1 MEDNNKKGKSLF
13 SILFLICLFS
23 FSALNL
29 LCQGPELM
37 EELRDENLDISKPK
51 QAITTIEEEMS
62 EKLFLR
68 YPLIESYGALQL
80 LMGKKEENAFSNLK
94 GKDGMLYEGNFWNG
108 FGDDQ
113 KELAV
118 RTRRLY
124 DLLEEEGTEM
134 GVVIFPMKIPK
145 EREGYYGLPYND
157 YSKLSGEYVS
167 WLRYYGVPILDLSNL
182 CEESGLTREKAFFR
196 TDHHW
201 TPRAAFEGYSRI
213 LGWMNGSFGASLDP
227 DFSLRNLT
235 NYKQV
240 TFPNYMLGSQ
250 GREAGMIF
258 AGGAE
263 DYTVIYPESQGDY
276 ILWRGAPDDYKEYT
290 GGFEKALLK
299 LDVNGPRF
307 EDIYSGN
314 GEAVYL
320 HNGADKFVSIRN
332 LQTESNQKI
341 LLLRDSYATP
351 VGAFLA
357 QSFEQV
363 DMIWTLQVNEE
374 ELSDFLR
381 KNHYD
386 YVLLSLYP
394 ENLSE
399 AAFPFG
405 MEETP

>member
-1 MEDNNKKGKSLF
+1 MEENNKKGKFLF

-29 LCQGPELM
+29 INQGPELM
-37 EELRDENLDISKPK
+37 GELRDKKLDIRNPK
-51 QAITTIEEEMS
+51 QVVTAIEEEMS

-68 YPLIESYGALQL
+68 YPLIEGYGALQL

-118 RTRRLY
+118 RTRRLH
-124 DLLEEEGTEM
+124 DLLKDNGTKM
-134 GVVIFPMKIPK
+134 GVVIFPMKVPK
-145 EREGYYGLPYND
+145 EGEGYYGLPYND
-157 YSKLSGEYVS
+157 YSKLSGEFAS
-167 WLRYYGVPILDLSNL
+167 WLRYYGVPLLDLSNI
-182 CEESGLTREKAFFR
+182 CEESSLNREAAFFK

-213 LGWMNGSFGASLDP
+213 LGWMNESFGSSLDP
-227 DFSLRNLT
+227 DFSLRNLA

-240 TFPNYMLGSQ
+240 TFPDYMLGSQ
-250 GREAGMIF
+250 GRETGRIF

-263 DYTVIYPESQGDY
+263 DYTVIYPDNQGDY
-276 ILWRGAPDDYKEYT
+276 ILRRGGSDDYKEYS
-290 GGFEKALLK
+290 GVFEKALLK
-299 LDVNGPRF
+299 LDVNGKRF

-320 HNGADKFVSIRN
+320 HNGVDKYVSIRN

-363 DMIWTLQVNEE
+363 DMLWTLQVSEE
-374 ELSDFLR
+374 ELSDFLL
-381 KNHYD
+381 KNKYD
-386 YVLLSLYP
+386 YVLLALFP
-394 ENLSE
+394 ENLSRTS
-399 AAFPFG
+399 FPFG